1 MTRALPIMGPTASGK
16 SALALALA
24 ERIGGE
30 IINADSMQ
38 VYRDFRVLT
47 ARPTVEEESRAPHHL
62 YGYADAGELYSTGR
76 WLMDALA
83 VLREISARGKTP
95 ILVGGTGL
103 YFKALTQGLADT
115 PPPEPEIRARLRARA
130 ATEGAPALHAELV
143 RRDPQTAARLEP
155 NDLPRI
161 LRALEVFETT
171 GESISVLQA
180 NTKPALAA
188 GEWAGV
194 KLMPDRAQ
202 LYAAIDARFDAML
215 ANGALDE
222 VRAFAARN
230 LDASLPAMKAHGAPS
245 LMAHLRGEITLAEAG
260 EIGKRDTRHYAKR
273 QFTWM
278 ANQMPDWTP
287 IVAADMEARIAGARA
302 HRFRSA
308 GDARKGRRRA
318 RGRAIAAAPTPSCRA
333 PAARHP

>member
-1 MTRALPIMGPTASGK
+1 MRALLIMGPTASGK

-30 IINADSMQ
+30 IVNADSMQ

-62 YGYADAGELYSTGR
+62 YGYADTGELYSTGR
-76 WLMDALA
+76 WLTDALA
-83 VLREISARGKTP
+83 ALRDITARGKTP

-103 YFKALTQGLADT
+103 SFKALTEGLADI
-115 PPPEPEIRARLRARA
+115 PAADPDVRENLRARLTR
-130 ATEGAPALHAELV
+130 EGSPALHAALA
-143 RRDPQTAARLEP
+143 RCDPQTATRLEP
-155 NDLPRI
+155 NDAPRI
-161 LRALEVFETT
+161 LRALELFETT

-194 KLMPDRAQ
+194 KLTPHRAQ

-222 VRAFAARN
+222 VRGFAARN
-230 LDASLPAMKAHGAPS
+230 LDPSLPAMKAHGAPA
-245 LMAHLRGEITLAEAG
+245 LMAHLRGEITLAQAA

-287 IVAADMEARIAGARA
+287 IVAADLESR
-302 HRFRSA
+302 
-308 GDARKGRRRA
+308 
-318 RGRAIAAAPTPSCRA
+318 IAAAQTA
-333 PAARHP
+333 PVSGG